1 MARRHNHLYFEE
13 IGTKFDEW
21 MSDYDVGRRTE
32 TILSVIP
39 FDFNGAAL
47 EVGCGTGA
55 ITRGIAPLL
64 SDLTVSDISEALAQ
78 ATSEKYGCKSVTADA
93 TKLSFEDCT
102 FDLVISSECI
112 EHTPD
117 PKKCISEMLRVLKP
131 EGILILTT
139 PNRLWWPVVRFSQ
152 IVKIRRFQGNEYF
165 LSPRQITVEVTNHK
179 GEILFKT
186 GCHLF
191 PWHFAPLQP
200 LLKRI
205 DKFGKILYPVMIN
218 QVIAA
223 KRLSN

>member
-1 MARRHNHLYFEE
+1 MARKHKHLYFEE

-32 TILSVIP
+32 AILSAIP
-39 FDFNGAAL
+39 LGFTGATL

-64 SDLTVSDISEALAQ
+64 DDLTVSDISEALSRT
-78 ATSEKYGCKSVTADA
+78 TSEKYGCKWTAEDA
-93 TKLSFEDCT
+93 TQLSFEDCT
-102 FDLVISSECI
+102 FDLVVSSECI
-112 EHTPD
+112 EHTPN

-139 PNRLWWPVVRFSQ
+139 PNRLWWPVVRLSQ
-152 IVKIRRFQGNEYF
+152 ILKIRRFQGNEYF
-165 LSPRQITVEVTNHK
+165 LSPRQVSAEVAGHD
-179 GEILFKT
+179 GEIIFKT

-191 PWHFAPLQP
+191 PWHFTPLQP

-205 DKFGKILYPVMIN
+205 DKLGKILYPLMIN
-218 QVIAA
+218 QVVVAR
-223 KRLSN
+223 RLSS

>member
-1 MARRHNHLYFEE
+1 MKNKHKHLYFEE

-21 MSDYDVGRRTE
+21 MSDYDVGQRSE
-32 TILSVIP
+32 AILSAIP
-39 FDFNGAAL
+39 AAFKGATL

-55 ITRGIAPLL
+55 ITQGIAPIL
-64 SDLTVSDISEALAQ
+64 SDLTVSDISEVLSR
-78 ATSEKYGCKSVTADA
+78 ATSEKFGCKCSVEDA
-93 TKLSFEDCT
+93 TQLSFEDCT

-165 LSPRQITVEVTNHK
+165 LSPQQVTAEVTNHK
-179 GEILFKT
+179 GVIISKS

-191 PWHFAPLQP
+191 PWHFTPLQP

-205 DKFGKILYPVMIN
+205 DKFGKILYPLMIN
-218 QVIAA
+218 QVIVAR
-223 KRLSN
+223 RL